1 MYPIND
7 MTNNTTTMTVHGPN
21 QVPAISVEMQRMEKT
36 LAELAETAA
45 ALESR
50 LMVAMREP
58 EPSQI
63 RSDNPG
69 VAPAQ
74 SQLAVMLHQ
83 RVLEAEGVAYR
94 LSSILRRLEI

>member
-1 MYPIND
+1 MYPND
-7 MTNNTTTMTVHGPN
+7 MSAKVATQTPV
-21 QVPAISVEMQRMEKT
+21 ISIEFQRLEKT
-36 LAELAETAA
+36 QAELSEMVA

-50 LMVAMREP
+50 LAVAMREP

-63 RSDNPG
+63 RPDNPG

-74 SQLAVMLHQ
+74 SQLAIMLRQ
-83 RVLEAEGVAYR
+83 RVSEAEGLAYR